1 MQKRSRSVDA
11 EFCFKVDADFE
22 NVKRAWVEITSLV
35 KKWVDEKGENPL
47 SVTME
52 CRFTA
57 HSDIPLSPAY
67 GKPGDHFCWM
77 EVRPCRHTVAQSLPN
92 AGPSYTA
99 SKRFQLPKLSFRKE
113 LTFTSIPSF
122 ASVSSQIHLV
132 WAL

>member
-1 MQKRSRSVDA
+1 M
-11 EFCFKVDADFE
+11 DADFE

-77 EVRPCRHTVAQSLPN
+77 EVRPRGQMSPYCRPVPFKR
-92 AGPSYTA
+92 GPLMYCIE
-99 SKRFQLPKLSFRKE
+99 KLFKLTFREE
-113 LTFTSIPSF
+113 LTFEF
-122 ASVSSQIHLV
+122 A
-132 WAL
+132 